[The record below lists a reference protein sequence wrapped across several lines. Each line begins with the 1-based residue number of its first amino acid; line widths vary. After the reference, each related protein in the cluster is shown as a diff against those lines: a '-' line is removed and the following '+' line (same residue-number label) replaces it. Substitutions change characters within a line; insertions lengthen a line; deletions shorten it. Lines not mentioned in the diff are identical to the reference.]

1 MEQLNTVDTIKTAD
15 LSVPIAANYQANG
28 DLFGHR
34 KSVTAANTIAV
45 VADALRWQYEAFPDI
60 PEVNATSNI
69 TVTSSSGGVFINYV
83 NIYVDDPILG
93 IVMIGQSPSIGDD
106 FSANDIADALWS
118 GISTSSNNY
127 GYDAGLQPSGV
138 NTFTVTAPSGRG
150 SSMNGISIYFEIS
163 NGSFDYIITPFLGGV
178 NGYINTS
185 IRGVDNYLIWLCG
198 KFGLDAQ
205 YVIGSVSGGG
215 SVIPIYPTPI
225 PNPIDFTVLM
235 SGSFMVDG
243 QSTVVIPSFLNYNII
258 FVRGGI
264 IQPVVDL
271 GSTYYNWSKA
281 TGTFTCYPA
290 AVEGEIFQ
298 IIPATQIPTI

>member
-15 LSVPIAANYQANG
+15 LSIPIAANYQANG

-34 KSVTAANTIAV
+34 KAVTAPSTIAI
-45 VADALRWQYEAFPDI
+45 VADALRWQYEAFPDT
-60 PEVNATSNI
+60 PEVNATGYITPSTINTTIDVLVEVFVNDPVLGIISLGGANI
-69 TVTSSSGGVFINYV
+69 INNQTVNQIAYLIFLGIQTNTYGYYIPEPTTDTISIIAPAGRGANLNGGNNLLVQMSQPSDGLSFNIIQFSGGVNAY
-83 NIYVDDPILG
+83 
-93 IVMIGQSPSIGDD
+93 
-106 FSANDIADALWS
+106 
-118 GISTSSNNY
+118 T
-127 GYDAGLQPSGV
+127 
-138 NTFTVTAPSGRG
+138 
-150 SSMNGISIYFEIS
+150 
-163 NGSFDYIITPFLGGV
+163 
-178 NGYINTS
+178 NTS
-185 IRGVDNYLIWLCG
+185 VRGVDNYLIWLCG
-198 KFGLDAQ
+198 KFGLEAQ
-205 YVIGSVSGGG
+205 YVIGSISGGG

-243 QSTVVIPSFLNYNII
+243 QSTVIIPSFVNYNII

-264 IQPVVDL
+264 VQPTVDL

>member
-1 MEQLNTVDTIKTAD
+1 MEQLNTVDTINTAD

-45 VADALRWQYEAFPDI
+45 VADALRWQYEAFPNI
-60 PEVNATSNI
+60 PEVNATSTI
-69 TVTSSSGGVFINYV
+69 TITSPSTIPSVIGYV
-83 NIYVDDPILG
+83 NIYVNDPILG
-93 IVMIGQSPSIGDD
+93 VIMIGQSQGIGNT
-106 FSANDIADALWS
+106 STLNDICYNIWV
-118 GISTSSNNY
+118 GILSSPNNY
-127 GYDAGLQPSGV
+127 GYNVGPEPLS
-138 NTFTVTAPSGRG
+138 NIFTIIAPSGRG
-150 SSMNGISIYFEIS
+150 SLMNGISIYFEYIDV
-163 NGSFDYIITPFLGGV
+163 NFGSTITPFSGGI
-178 NGYINTS
+178 NGYVNTS
-185 IRGVDNYLIWLCG
+185 VRGVDNYLIWLCG

-243 QSTVVIPSFLNYNII
+243 QSTVIIPSFVNYNII

-264 IQPVVDL
+264 VQPTVNL